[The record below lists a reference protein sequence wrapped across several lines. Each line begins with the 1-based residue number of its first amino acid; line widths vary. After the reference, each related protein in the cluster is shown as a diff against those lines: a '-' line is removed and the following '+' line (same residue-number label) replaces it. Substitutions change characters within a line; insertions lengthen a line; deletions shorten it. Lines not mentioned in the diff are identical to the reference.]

1 MGGAGFGKYV
11 AIPII
16 GVEMLDGYR
25 KPCSTHPT
33 KLWSFTRMYKVR
45 PAKGIDAQAVQRIYA
60 SCISTAHWLPE
71 QARAAVDFAQ
81 SSVGELV
88 HVAVASNG
96 EVVGFISVLASE
108 SFVHHLYVHHEARGK
123 GVGRQ
128 LLLSLQPWL
137 TAPWRLKCVRA
148 NQRALAFYI
157 RFGWREVATGE
168 SEHGAYAVLEWGPS
182 RILHTATKS

>member
-1 MGGAGFGKYV
+1 MDEVKRYSSLHA
-11 AIPII
+11 
-16 GVEMLDGYR
+16 
-25 KPCSTHPT
+25 T
-33 KLWSFTRMYKVR
+33 WSFPRMYEVR
-45 PAKGIDAQAVQRIYA
+45 PAKGIDARAVQSIYA
-60 SCISTAHWLPE
+60 SCISTADWLPE

-88 HVAVASNG
+88 HVAAASNG
-96 EVVGFISVLASE
+96 EVVGFISVQPSE

-137 TAPWRLKCVRA
+137 AAPWRLKCVRA

-157 RFGWREVATGE
+157 RFGWCEVAAGE
-168 SEHGAYAVLEWGPS
+168 SEHGPYAVLEWQPN
-182 RILHTATKS
+182 RILPVATKF